1 MLVFLS
7 FFQVISTEES
17 EESKAR
23 ILSYFSQTIS
33 HINRALLLSRC
44 KLSVL
49 CVFVGFLLYSVAH
62 KYKRNGHWITS
73 TTELYSTE
81 TSSHYYWPAIFC
93 NHFKVKFPKILY
105 NEVEESSLIK
115 IKYILVARDCL
126 TAALISK
133 FVIFHKTI
141 HQSLVHSWN
150 QYVDSSKFVFA
161 TILIEIISCL
171 LASKRVEGIIVA
183 VFALII
189 CGFRVKIKFLLLSW
203 LW

>member
-62 KYKRNGHWITS
+62 KYKRNGH
-73 TTELYSTE
+73 
-81 TSSHYYWPAIFC
+81 
-93 NHFKVKFPKILY
+93 
-105 NEVEESSLIK
+105 
-115 IKYILVARDCL
+115 
-126 TAALISK
+126 
-133 FVIFHKTI
+133 
-141 HQSLVHSWN
+141 
-150 QYVDSSKFVFA
+150 
-161 TILIEIISCL
+161 
-171 LASKRVEGIIVA
+171 
-183 VFALII
+183 
-189 CGFRVKIKFLLLSW
+189 
-203 LW
+203 